1 MKKKL
6 DLLINVL
13 SFSFLPV
20 LIDSMAK
27 EYPLNTIFGLALSVY
42 VFLLAFMIPILLSF
56 VYGDKVVHS
65 EWVWKLLIQK

>member
-1 MKKKL
+1 MRKTI
-6 DLLINVL
+6 DLLLNVL
-13 SFSFLPV
+13 TFSLVPV
-20 LIDSMAK
+20 FIDSMAK